1 MPDLT
6 QERSAPASDAAHTAD
21 LEREQQH
28 LTLLYERLD
37 GMREYA
43 QRRLRTVLLETGGTP
58 QARSERESF
67 TQLYSE
73 DLAKYD
79 AAEHGLCFGRIDLAE
94 NADGAGAAASNG
106 NGNGSTGS
114 TGNGDGQSGTGGDQA
129 GEGERRYIGR
139 IGILDEASDY
149 ETLLL
154 DWRAPMARPF
164 YLATTAAPEG
174 VTRRRNIRSRNRKV
188 TSVNDEYLDLE
199 AARRDGVIGSDGG
212 VGSESAL
219 LAALNAARTGH
230 MNDIV
235 ETIQSE
241 QDAIIR
247 SEHKSVLVV
256 QGGPGTGKTAVALHR
271 AAYLLYTYRQQLD
284 KSGVLIIGPNSTF
297 LDYIGQVLP
306 SLGET
311 GVLLSTVGDLY
322 PGVQATLED
331 SLRAGELKGS
341 LDMLEVLKKAV
352 RDWQEVPREAVRLHF
367 DGREL
372 TLDRRIITKARGRA
386 RSSRRPH
393 NLARPVFAA
402 GVVDALTEQLAELI
416 GTDPL
421 GGRNL
426 LSQADLTEIRDE
438 MRGDADIQRAI
449 AKLWPLLTPQDVL
462 GGLWADARRLGNAA
476 GHLSAQDRAELQ
488 RTDSGEFSAADA
500 PLLDELAELLG
511 IDDSEERERSRRRWR
526 AQLAEAQDAL
536 DILTGSAPQDL
547 EDDLDPELLMAY
559 DLIDASQ
566 LAERQQVRTT
576 QTTAER
582 AAGDR
587 TWTYGHV
594 IVDEAQELSEMAWRM
609 VMRRIPNRWITAVGD
624 VAQTGDPAGAASW
637 QQVLEPYVAKR
648 WKLTELTV
656 NYRTPA
662 EIMAIAADVLAEI
675 DPGSSIPRSVRESGF
690 APTAHRVR
698 PAELAAEVARLV
710 AAEAEH
716 PGTTAVI
723 VPHDL
728 APKLADLTEGSARV
742 LTVHDVKGLE
752 FDAVILVE
760 PQLILAESPRGIND
774 LYVALTR
781 ATQRLAVAHT
791 DDLPAVLS
799 RLS

>member
-1 MPDLT
+1 MPDRLT
-6 QERSAPASDAAHTAD
+6 EDRPAIDRAAE
-21 LEREQQH
+21 LEREQAY
-28 LTLLYERLD
+28 LTLLYQRLD
-37 GMREYA
+37 AMREYA
-43 QRRLRTVLLETGGTP
+43 QRRLKTVLLETGGTP

-67 TQLYSE
+67 TQLYTE
-73 DLAKYD
+73 DLTKYD

-94 NADGAGAAASNG
+94 GDEAAES
-106 NGNGSTGS
+106 
-114 TGNGDGQSGTGGDQA
+114 
-129 GEGERRYIGR
+129 RYIGR
-139 IGILDEASDY
+139 LGILDEDDDY
-149 ETLLL
+149 ATLLL
-154 DWRAPMARPF
+154 DWRAPLARPF
-164 YLATTAAPEG
+164 YLATTAKPDG
-174 VTRRRNIRSRNRKV
+174 VTRRRHIRSRNRAV
-188 TSVNDEYLDLE
+188 TTITDEYLDLE
-199 AARRDGVIGSDGG
+199 AARQAGAIDADDTG

-219 LAALNAARTGH
+219 LTALNAARTGH
-230 MNDIV
+230 MTDIV

-241 QDAIIR
+241 QDSIIR

-284 KSGVLIIGPNSTF
+284 KAGVLIIGPNSTF

-311 GVLLSTVGDLY
+311 GVLLSTIGNLY

-341 LDMLEVLKKAV
+341 PDMIEVLKKAV
-352 RDWQEVPREAVRLHF
+352 RDWQQVPAEPVRLAF
-367 DGREL
+367 DGYEL
-372 TLDRRIITKARGRA
+372 TLDRKIATRARGRA

-402 GVVDALTEQLAELI
+402 AVVDALTDQLAQIL
-416 GTDPL
+416 GKDPG

-438 MRGDADIQRAI
+438 MRADGDIQRAI
-449 AKLWPLLTPQDVL
+449 ARLWPILSPQEVL
-462 GGLWADARRLGNAA
+462 GGLWADPDRLARAA
-476 GHLSAQDRAELQ
+476 DHLSPEDRKELF
-488 RTDSGEFSAADA
+488 RSDSGEFAAADA

-511 IDDSEERERSRRRWR
+511 VDDTEERERSRRRWR

-547 EDDLDPELLMAY
+547 EDDLDPEILMAY

-566 LAERQQVRTT
+566 LAERQNVRSS

-594 IVDEAQELSEMAWRM
+594 IIDEAQELSEMAWRM
-609 VMRRIPNRWITAVGD
+609 VMRRIPNRWVTVVGD
-624 VAQTGDPAGAASW
+624 VAQTSDPAGASSW
-637 QQVLEPYVAKR
+637 QQVLEPYVAQR
-648 WKLTELTV
+648 WKLAELTV

-662 EIMAIAADVLAEI
+662 EIMAVAADVLAAI
-675 DPGSSIPRSVRESGF
+675 DPGVSVPRSVRESGHPPLAVRTEPADRAEEVRRLLAEEADRPGIAVVLTPHQLIPEF
-690 APTAHRVR
+690 AP
-698 PAELAAEVARLV
+698 LASDSV
-710 AAEAEH
+710 
-716 PGTTAVI
+716 
-723 VPHDL
+723 
-728 APKLADLTEGSARV
+728 SV
-742 LTVHDVKGLE
+742 LTVPEVKGLE

-760 PQLILAESPRGIND
+760 PQDILDESPRGLND

-781 ATQRLAVAHT
+781 ATQRLHVVHAGE
-791 DDLPAVLS
+791 LPEVLGA
-799 RLS
+799 LKQAE

>member
-1 MPDLT
+1 M
-6 QERSAPASDAAHTAD
+6 
-21 LEREQQH
+21 EREQRH

-73 DLAKYD
+73 DLSKYD

-94 NADGAGAAASNG
+94 SADGDPAA
-106 NGNGSTGS
+106 
-114 TGNGDGQSGTGGDQA
+114 GNGDGQAGAD

-139 IGILDEASDY
+139 IGILDEESDY

-164 YLATTAAPEG
+164 YLATTAAPDG
-174 VTRRRNIRSRNRKV
+174 VTRRRHIRSRNRKV
-188 TSVNDEYLDLE
+188 TAVNDEYLDLE
-199 AARRDGVIGSDGG
+199 AARRDGVIDGDGG

-219 LAALNAARTGH
+219 LSALNAARTGH

-241 QDAIIR
+241 QDSIIR

-284 KSGVLIIGPNSTF
+284 KAGVLIIGPNSTF

-311 GVLLSTVGDLY
+311 GVLLSTIGNLY
-322 PGVQATLED
+322 PGVRATLQD

-341 LDMLEVLKKAV
+341 LDMIEVLKKAV
-352 RDWQEVPREAVRLHF
+352 RDWQEVPRQPIRLHF

-372 TLDRRIITKARGRA
+372 TLDRRVATKARGRA

-393 NLARPVFAA
+393 NLARPIFAA
-402 GVVDALTEQLAELI
+402 GVVDALTDQLAQLI
-416 GTDPL
+416 GADPL

-438 MRGDADIQRAI
+438 MRADAEIQRAI
-449 AKLWPLLTPQDVL
+449 AGLWPLLTPQDVL
-462 GGLWADARRLGNAA
+462 GGLWADARRLNNAA
-476 GHLSAQDRAELQ
+476 GDLGAEDRAEL
-488 RTDSGEFSAADA
+488 RRPDNGEFSDADA

-566 LAERQQVRTT
+566 LAERQQVRTS

-675 DPGSSIPRSVRESGF
+675 DPGMAIPRSIRESGF
-690 APTAHRVR
+690 TPAAHRV
-698 PAELAAEVARLV
+698 AAGGVAAEVARHV
-710 AAEAEH
+710 AAEAAH
-716 PGTTAVI
+716 PGTTAII

-728 APKLADLTEGSARV
+728 APELADLADDSARV
-742 LTVHDVKGLE
+742 MTVHDVKGLE

-760 PQLILAESPRGIND
+760 PQRLLAESPRGMND

-781 ATQRLAVAHT
+781 ATQRLTVVHT
-791 DDLPAVLS
+791 ADLPPVLG
-799 RLS
+799 RLSDTGTTA

>member
-1 MPDLT
+1 MPDRRT
-6 QERSAPASDAAHTAD
+6 DDRPATDHAAELD
-21 LEREQQH
+21 REQDH
-28 LTLLYERLD
+28 LTLLYQRLD
-37 GMREYA
+37 AMREYA
-43 QRRLRTVLLETGGTP
+43 QRRLKTVLLETGGTP

-79 AAEHGLCFGRIDLAE
+79 AAEHGLCFGRIDLSQNDTDE
-94 NADGAGAAASNG
+94 S
-106 NGNGSTGS
+106 
-114 TGNGDGQSGTGGDQA
+114 
-129 GEGERRYIGR
+129 RYIGR
-139 IGILDEASDY
+139 LGILDEDDDY
-149 ETLLL
+149 ATLLL
-154 DWRAPMARPF
+154 DWRAPLARPF
-164 YLATTAAPEG
+164 YLATTAQPDG
-174 VTRRRNIRSRNRKV
+174 VTRRRHIRSRNRAV
-188 TSVNDEYLDLE
+188 TKITDEFLDLE
-199 AARRDGVIGSDGG
+199 TARQAGAIESDDAG

-230 MNDIV
+230 MTDIV

-284 KSGVLIIGPNSTF
+284 RAGVLIIGPNTTF

-311 GVLLSTVGDLY
+311 GVLLSTIGDLY
-322 PGVQATLED
+322 PGVHATRED

-341 LDMLEVLKKAV
+341 TAILDVLKQAV
-352 RDWQEVPREAVRLHF
+352 RDRQQVPREPIRLSF
-367 DGREL
+367 DGNEL
-372 TLDRRIITKARGRA
+372 VLDRKIVTKARGRA

-393 NLARPVFAA
+393 NLARPLFAA
-402 GVVDALTEQLAELI
+402 SVVDALTDQLAQILGRDPVAEEN
-416 GTDPL
+416 GQRTDRS
-421 GGRNL
+421 RNL

-438 MRGDADIQRAI
+438 MRADADIQREI
-449 AKLWPLLTPQDVL
+449 AALWPILTPQEVL
-462 GGLWADARRLGNAA
+462 AELWADPGRLARAA
-476 GHLSAQDRAELQ
+476 GDLAPEDREELH
-488 RTDSGEFSAADA
+488 RPGGAHEFSAADA

-511 IDDSEERERSRRRWR
+511 VDDAEERERARRRWR

-547 EDDLDPELLMAY
+547 EDDLDPEILMAY

-566 LAERQQVRTT
+566 LAERQNVGTR

-609 VMRRIPNRWITAVGD
+609 VMRRIPNRWVTVVGD
-624 VAQTGDPAGAASW
+624 VAQTGDPAGASSW
-637 QQVLEPYVAKR
+637 RRMLEPYVAQR

-662 EIMAIAADVLAEI
+662 EIMAVAADVLAAI
-675 DPGSSIPRSVRESGF
+675 DPDAAAPRSVRDSGSSPEAF
-690 APTAHRVR
+690 RVG
-698 PAELAAEVARLV
+698 ADDAVATVTRLV
-710 AAEAEH
+710 GEEAGR
-716 PGTTAVI
+716 PGITAVL
-723 VPHDL
+723 VPHDRVGDYLGL
-728 APKLADLTEGSARV
+728 AGDSVRV
-742 LTVHDVKGLE
+742 LTVSEVKGLE
-752 FDAVILVE
+752 FDAVVLVE
-760 PQLILAESPRGIND
+760 PQAVLDESPRGLND

-781 ATQRLAVAHT
+781 ATQRLSVVHT
-791 DDLPAVLS
+791 GALPDVLS
-799 RLS
+799 RLKAAD

>member
-1 MPDLT
+1 
-6 QERSAPASDAAHTAD
+6 
-21 LEREQQH
+21 
-28 LTLLYERLD
+28 
-37 GMREYA
+37 MREYA

-79 AAEHGLCFGRIDLAE
+79 SAEHGLCFGRIDLAE
-94 NADGAGAAASNG
+94 NADSPSE
-106 NGNGSTGS
+106 NGSGPA
-114 TGNGDGQSGTGGDQA
+114 D
-129 GEGERRYIGR
+129 GERRYIGR
-139 IGILDEASDY
+139 IGILDEARDY

-154 DWRAPMARPF
+154 DWRAPLARPF
-164 YLATTAAPEG
+164 YLATTAAPDG
-174 VTRRRNIRSRNRKV
+174 VTLRRHIRSRNRTV
-188 TSVNDEYLDLE
+188 TALNDEYLDLD
-199 AARRDGVIGSDGG
+199 AARRAGVINGDSG

-284 KSGVLIIGPNSTF
+284 KAGVLIIGPNSTF

-311 GVLLSTVGDLY
+311 GVLLSTIGNLY

-341 LDMLEVLKKAV
+341 LDMLDVLKKAV
-352 RDWQEVPREAVRLHF
+352 RDWQEIPREPVRLHF
-367 DGREL
+367 DGHDL
-372 TLDRRIITKARGRA
+372 TLDRKIVTKARGRA

-402 GVVDALTEQLAELI
+402 AVVDALTDQLAEAI
-416 GTDPL
+416 GANPL

-426 LSQADLTEIRDE
+426 LSQTDLTEIRDE
-438 MRGDADIQRAI
+438 MRADADIQRAI
-449 AKLWPLLTPQDVL
+449 AGLWPILTPQDVL
-462 GGLWADARRLGNAA
+462 GGLWADPKRLATAA
-476 GHLSAQDRAELQ
+476 GHLGEADRAELQ
-488 RTDSGEFSAADA
+488 RPDSNEFSDADA

-511 IDDSEERERSRRRWR
+511 VDDTEERERARRRWR

-559 DLIDASQ
+559 DLIDAGQ
-566 LAERQQVRTT
+566 LAERQQVRTS

-624 VAQTGDPAGAASW
+624 VAQTGDPAGASSW

-662 EIMAIAADVLAEI
+662 EIMAIAADVLADI
-675 DPGSSIPRSVRESGF
+675 DPGAAIPRSVRDSGF
-690 APTAHRVR
+690 APRAHRV
-698 PAELAAEVARLV
+698 PVDTLEAEITRLV
-710 AAEAEH
+710 STESEH

-723 VPHDL
+723 APHDL
-728 APKLADLTEGSARV
+728 AAKLAHLTDDSTRV

-760 PQLILAESPRGIND
+760 PHQILAESPRGLND

-781 ATQRLAVAHT
+781 ATQRLTVAHT
-791 DDLPAVLS
+791 ADLPPVLH
-799 RLS
+799 RLG

>member
-1 MPDLT
+1 MPDGR
-6 QERSAPASDAAHTAD
+6 ESASDDAGDLAA
-21 LEREQQH
+21 EQAY
-28 LTLLYERLD
+28 LTTLYERLD

-43 QRRLRTVLLETGGTP
+43 RNRLRTVLLETGGTP

-79 AAEHGLCFGRIDLAE
+79 AAEHGLCFGRIDLDPA
-94 NADGAGAAASNG
+94 AGDGAAAE
-106 NGNGSTGS
+106 
-114 TGNGDGQSGTGGDQA
+114 DA
-129 GEGERRYIGR
+129 RRYIGR
-139 IGILDEASDY
+139 LGILDEEHDY
-149 ETLLL
+149 DPLLL
-154 DWRAPMARPF
+154 DWRAPLARPF
-164 YLATTAAPEG
+164 YLATTAAPDG
-174 VTRRRNIRSRNRKV
+174 VVRRRHIRSRNRRV
-188 TSVNDEYLDLE
+188 TALHDEYLDLD
-199 AARRDGVIGSDGG
+199 AAHRAGVAESDGG

-219 LAALNAARTGH
+219 LVALDAARTGH

-271 AAYLLYTYRQQLD
+271 AAYLLYTYRQQLA
-284 KSGVLIIGPNSTF
+284 KSGVLIIGPNATF

-311 GVLLSTVGDLY
+311 GVLLSTIGDLY
-322 PGVQATLED
+322 PGVKATRED
-331 SLRAGELKGS
+331 SLRAGEIKGS
-341 LDMLEVLKKAV
+341 TAMLEVLKQAV
-352 RDWQEVPREAVRLHF
+352 RDRQEVPTEPIRLRF
-367 DGREL
+367 DTYPV
-372 TLDRRIITKARGRA
+372 TLDRRIATRARGRA

-393 NLARPVFAA
+393 NLARPIFAA
-402 GVVDALTEQLAELI
+402 SVIDALTDQLATTM
-416 GTDPL
+416 GADPMS
-421 GGRNL
+421 RESL
-426 LSQADLTEIRDE
+426 LAPADLDDIRGE
-438 MRGDADIQRAI
+438 MRADPEVQAAI
-449 AKLWPLLTPQDVL
+449 DRLWPTLAPQEVLADLL
-462 GGLWADARRLGNAA
+462 ADEQRLARVAKTLPEA
-476 GHLSAQDRAELQ
+476 DRAELV
-488 RTDSGEFSAADA
+488 RPDTGEFSAADA

-511 IDDSEERERSRRRWR
+511 VDDTEERERSRRRWR
-526 AQLAEAQDAL
+526 AKLAEAQDAL

-547 EDDLDPELLMAY
+547 EDDLDPEILMAY

-566 LAERQQVRTT
+566 LAERQNVRTS

-624 VAQTGDPAGAASW
+624 VAQTGDPAGASSW
-637 QQVLEPYVAKR
+637 QEILEPYVARR

-662 EIMAIAADVLAEI
+662 EIMAVAADVLAAI
-675 DPGSSIPRSVRESGF
+675 DPAAAAPRSVRSTGVPPRALRV
-690 APTAHRVR
+690 APERLG
-698 PAELAAEVARLV
+698 EEIAAAV
-710 AAEAEH
+710 AAETG
-716 PGTTAVI
+716 PGTVAVI
-723 VPHDL
+723 VPHEL
-728 APKLADLTEGSARV
+728 AAAVPAPPRESVRV
-742 LTVHDVKGLE
+742 LTVPEVKGLE

-760 PQLILAESPRGIND
+760 PERVLAESPRGLND

-781 ATQRLAVAHT
+781 ATQRLTVLHT
-791 DDLPAVLS
+791 GDLPDVLGA
-799 RLS
+799 LAH

>member
-1 MPDLT
+1 
-6 QERSAPASDAAHTAD
+6 
-21 LEREQQH
+21 
-28 LTLLYERLD
+28 
-37 GMREYA
+37 MREYA
-43 QRRLRTVLLETGGTP
+43 QRRLKTVLLEAGGTP

-67 TQLYSE
+67 TQLYTE

-79 AAEHGLCFGRIDLAE
+79 AAEHGLCFGRIDLAGAAGDDASGTA
-94 NADGAGAAASNG
+94 NGAG
-106 NGNGSTGS
+106 
-114 TGNGDGQSGTGGDQA
+114 
-129 GEGERRYIGR
+129 EVRYIGR
-139 IGILDEASDY
+139 LGILDEDDDY
-149 ETLLL
+149 ATLLL
-154 DWRAPMARPF
+154 DWRAPLARPF
-164 YLATTAAPEG
+164 YLATTAQPDG
-174 VTRRRNIRSRNRKV
+174 VTRRRHIRSRNRRV
-188 TSVNDEYLDLE
+188 TAVTDEYLDLDL
-199 AARRDGVIGSDGG
+199 ARSDGALESDAGG

-230 MNDIV
+230 MSDIV

-284 KSGVLIIGPNSTF
+284 KAGVLIIGPNTTF

-311 GVLLSTVGDLY
+311 GVLLSTIGDLY
-322 PGVQATLED
+322 PGVRAALED

-341 LDMLEVLKKAV
+341 LDMLEVLKKGV
-352 RDWQEVPREAVRLHF
+352 RDWQQVPREPIPLHF
-367 DGREL
+367 DGYDL
-372 TLDRRIITKARGRA
+372 TLDRKIVTKARGRA

-393 NLARPVFAA
+393 NLARPIFAA
-402 GVVDALTEQLAELI
+402 SVVDALTDQLAEILGRDI
-416 GTDPL
+416 TGGT
-421 GGRNL
+421 RNL

-438 MRGDADIQRAI
+438 MRADADIQREI
-449 AKLWPLLTPQDVL
+449 AKLWPVLSPQEVL
-462 GGLWADARRLGNAA
+462 AGLWADPDRLARAA
-476 GHLSAQDRAELQ
+476 GELSPEDRKELY
-488 RTDSGEFSAADA
+488 RPDDGRFSAADA

-511 IDDSEERERSRRRWR
+511 VDDAEERERARRRWR

-547 EDDLDPELLMAY
+547 EDELDPEILMAY

-566 LAERQQVRTT
+566 LAERQHVGTR

-609 VMRRIPNRWITAVGD
+609 VMRRIPNRWVTVVGD
-624 VAQTGDPAGAASW
+624 VAQTGDPAGASSW
-637 QQVLEPYVAKR
+637 QRVLEPYVAKR
-648 WKLTELTV
+648 WKLAELTV

-662 EIMAIAADVLAEI
+662 EIMAVAADVLAAI
-675 DPGSSIPRSVRESGF
+675 DPGAEAPRSVRESGCPPVAF
-690 APTAHRVR
+690 RVDADDAVATA
-698 PAELAAEVARLV
+698 ARLV
-710 AAEAEH
+710 AQEAER
-716 PGTTAVI
+716 PGITAVL
-723 VPHDL
+723 VPHDRLGDYAGL
-728 APKLADLTEGSARV
+728 AGDSVRV
-742 LTVHDVKGLE
+742 LTVAEVKGLE

-760 PQLILAESPRGIND
+760 PQAVLDESPRGLND

-781 ATQRLAVAHT
+781 ATQRLSVVHT
-791 DDLPAVLS
+791 SELPDVLS
-799 RLS
+799 RLKQAE